1 MIYLLDTDTLVY
13 YLRERIEVKQ
23 KLLSIPLRNLCTS
36 TVCIGEL
43 YYGAAKSQ
51 KQIERKAEVDQLR
64 AMLIS
69 LALSDV
75 EMEGF
80 GNLKASLEARG
91 ERLSDADLMIAATAL
106 EHNLIVVTGNLN
118 HFKRVNGLRVESWL
132 NR

>member
-1 MIYLLDTDTLVY
+1 MA
-13 YLRERIEVKQ
+13 RQSHR
-23 KLLSIPLRNLCTS
+23 
-36 TVCIGEL
+36 
-43 YYGAAKSQ
+43 

-69 LALSDV
+69 LVLSDV

-80 GNLKASLEARG
+80 GNLKAIRSRRRG

-118 HFKRVNGLRVESWL
+118 HFQRVNGLRVESWL
-132 NR
+132 DR